1 MIKNEKQ
8 YNISRKKL
16 SEIGSILKEYHSKKD
31 LTAQSEMY
39 AASLQIQHNAIKQE
53 IQNYEKLQKYG
64 PVQKRKISVAQIPD
78 ILIEHKIAKHLSQ
91 KEYAAIL
98 GIKEQQLQRYEAEN
112 YASVSLKNLMRLI
125 EKADIKVTLSLQ
137 AF

>member
-16 SEIGSILKEYHSKKD
+16 SETGSIIKEYLSKSK
-31 LTAQSEMY
+31 LTAQNEMY
-39 AASLQIQHNAIKQE
+39 LASLQMQHNTIKKE
-53 IQNYEKLQKYG
+53 IQRYEKLKKYG
-64 PVQKRKISVAQIPD
+64 PAQKRKISVAQIPD

-112 YASVSLKNLMRLI
+112 YASVSLKNLINLI
-125 EKADIKVTLSLQ
+125 EKADIKVSLSLSSK
-137 AF
+137 